1 MKTLT
6 LNRKNRDNPELDKLD
21 SLVKSLESLAISSKK
36 TYIGETSSKVCRV
49 ASLEELKNESTI
61 LRRNDKNENVIFIE
75 FNK

>member
-6 LNRKNRDNPELDKLD
+6 LNRKNRDKPELDKLD

-36 TYIGETSSKVCRV
+36 TNMGEASSKVCRV
-49 ASLEELKNESTI
+49 ASLEELKSESTI
-61 LRRNDKNENVIFIE
+61 LRMNDKNENVIFIE